1 MSKSPNNDGHWLS
14 KGPYQETVNRLCAS
28 DPRLRQRDPKTIN
41 IHVPFTDDD
50 VRVSVLEAQEDNSFS
65 TQAQYTTPESLEEH
79 LASSVCAQPGR
90 KAVYI
95 LEGLGPGFASV
106 LGEHFSLH
114 PSIFVE
120 HERVVVHDISWRGAN
135 DGVPLPSTLRG
146 GRAHLRMRYHEVMAF
161 DVTPKTFKWAC
172 GVTGKHIGVSREL
185 KWGDSV
191 DEGDQFLDVG
201 MTVRKCGVWSRRKAD
216 GGWDCL
222 VICDPP
228 VRRVHAG
235 EGYTD
240 SFSVR
245 TRPYQGGYID
255 FVPEEEQLRALSGP
269 PRTCLLDDLT
279 FYLSTHSHLIEPTPE
294 GVATFVQKIVASQYL
309 VQIEHVRSAL
319 IAVQRGL
326 TRKQDLTRMPM
337 RKVEALW
344 SDMQAWER
352 RMGEYLEDLEGIMI
366 QLGIPL
372 TDEQQPTPTHHHH
385 PASAP
390 LSFHGPLSNPPPYK
404 KDASPEFQGPD
415 PSWWRDCSADFQFLL
430 HRLRELR
437 HRTASLN
444 AAVTGL
450 AGITGN
456 RMSYKEQQRS
466 IREAKST
473 KAITLIG
480 LIFIPLAYTSSV
492 FSMTEPYAPGQE
504 LFWVYFAAS
513 APLILL
519 VVLGYY
525 ILDYGYSAGDAAWSI
540 YRVLGRLRCVVGL
553 GDGKNGRDEAFEA

>member
-1 MSKSPNNDGHWLS
+1 MTKVTNKEGHWLAA
-14 KGPYQETVNRLCAS
+14 GDYQHTVNRLCAS
-28 DPRLRQRDPKTIN
+28 DPRLRLRDPKTLN
-41 IHVPFTDDD
+41 LHVPFTDDH
-50 VRVSVLEAQEDNSFS
+50 VRVSVLEAQEDNSFL
-65 TQAQYTTPESLEEH
+65 TQARFTTPESLQDH
-79 LASSVCAQPGR
+79 FSSSECSRPGR

-95 LEGLGPGFASV
+95 LEGMGPGFVSV
-106 LGEHFSLH
+106 MGQHFSLH

-120 HERVVVHDISWRGAN
+120 QERVVVHDISWRGAN
-135 DGVPLPSTLRG
+135 DGVPLPSSLRG
-146 GRAHLRMRYHEVMAF
+146 GRAHLRMRYHEVMSF
-161 DVTPKTFKWAC
+161 DVAPRSFRWAC

-185 KWGDSV
+185 KWGDTV
-191 DEGDQFLDVG
+191 DDGDQFLDVG
-201 MTVRKCGVWSRRKAD
+201 MIVRKCGVWSRRKEG

-228 VRRVHAG
+228 LRRVHAG
-235 EGYTD
+235 ETYND
-240 SFSVR
+240 AFDVQ

-255 FVPEEEQLRALSGP
+255 FVPEEEQLHVLSGP

-279 FYLSTHSHLIEPTPE
+279 FYLETHHRLIETSTNHGASPE
-294 GVATFVQKIVASQYL
+294 GVVLFVKKIVASQYL

-326 TRKQDLTRMPM
+326 TRKQDLARMPM

-372 TDEQQPTPTHHHH
+372 TDEPWAHSSYHSPSL
-385 PASAP
+385 A
-390 LSFHGPLSNPPPYK
+390 NPPPYH
-404 KDASPEFQGPD
+404 KDASEMRPD
-415 PSWWRDCSADFQFLL
+415 PSWQDCEADFQFLL

-525 ILDYGYSAGDAAWSI
+525 ILDYGYSAGSAAWSI
-540 YRVLGRLRCVVGL
+540 YHVMSRLRKAVGL
-553 GDGKNGRDEAFEA
+553 SETANGKDEAFEA